1 MSDGTQGEG
10 WWQASDGQWYPPEQ
24 HPDFQAGATQPVDSV
39 PPAPPTAAMPAT
51 PFPPVGPPPTA
62 AMPVGPPPGG
72 PPPPGSP
79 AAGSSNAKWIIVG
92 VLAVAAVAIA
102 AFLLLGG
109 DDKKNNVAATGS
121 SSSSSSS
128 SSSKSSSS
136 SSKSSSSSSKS
147 SSSSSSSSSGNGDA
161 EVQKKMLTAKEV
173 APDFTDDTFTAD
185 HTGATFCGQ
194 TNPDQQVPPLRD
206 VGSTSSNGVASFEEE
221 AKAYSSSSDAAQV
234 LDLIKSET
242 TCSSPTIPG
251 GEPIVLS
258 SPKDVTSQMTT
269 AVEEAIEIDFETTE
283 STGQFFVI
291 KDTVAIVTFSFQAQ
305 KGTDVSKLPVAL
317 DVVNK
322 GLKKIV
328 S

>member
-1 MSDGTQGEG
+1 
-10 WWQASDGQWYPPEQ
+10 
-24 HPDFQAGATQPVDSV
+24 
-39 PPAPPTAAMPAT
+39 
-51 PFPPVGPPPTA
+51 
-62 AMPVGPPPGG
+62 
-72 PPPPGSP
+72 
-79 AAGSSNAKWIIVG
+79 
-92 VLAVAAVAIA
+92 
-102 AFLLLGG
+102 
-109 DDKKNNVAATGS
+109 
-121 SSSSSSS
+121 
-128 SSSKSSSS
+128 
-136 SSKSSSSSSKS
+136 
-147 SSSSSSSSSGNGDA
+147 
-161 EVQKKMLTAKEV
+161 VQKKMLTAKEV